1 MSENNKIIYD
11 WLTFTT
17 QLHSVEQCIYL
28 LGLGDCEFL
37 NLNHGM
43 NGYKDA
49 ISFEGI
55 TIMSNGKEG
64 MGVCVNMSGQ
74 GCRSFETYGT
84 GDFEGLFKL
93 ILENHSFKSED
104 RFMNLTRLDIAYD
117 DFDGLLD
124 LDLLISETSK
134 EHFVSRF
141 NDWEY
146 TVGTKG
152 KSLCFGSMRS
162 DTYFRCYDKKAER
175 KRDDLEHWVR
185 LEMQL
190 RGVSAI
196 GFISLDDTIDNKYFA
211 VLNNYLRFVTPNDG
225 DSNKR
230 RWKTAE
236 YWAKFLESN
245 DTVSIYCKPG
255 TEYNILKLDGF
266 VFRQAG
272 GAIET
277 IIDILGVSAFM
288 QRLREENR
296 QRTKAT
302 KYKQLENVHGTSS
315 DSILE
320 FLRER
325 GQL

>member
-1 MSENNKIIYD
+1 MGNNKIMYD

-17 QLHSVEQCIYL
+17 QLHTVEQCIYL
-28 LGLGDCEFL
+28 LGLQNVEFM

-49 ISFEGI
+49 ITFEGI
-55 TIMSNGKEG
+55 TIMWNGKED

-74 GCRSFETYGT
+74 GCRSFETFGT
-84 GDFEGLFKL
+84 GDFEGLFRF
-93 ILENHSFKSED
+93 ILENHSFKASD
-104 RFMNLTRLDIAYD
+104 RFMNLTRLDVAYD

-134 EHFVSRF
+134 GNYVSRF

-152 KSLCFGSMRS
+152 KSLNFGSMRS

-175 KRDDLEHWVR
+175 KRDDLSHWVR

-196 GFISLDDTIDNKYFA
+196 GFIAIDDTVDNKYFA
-211 VLNNYLRFVTPNDG
+211 VLNNYLRFVAPNEN

-230 RWKTAE
+230 RWKTAD
-236 YWAKFLESN
+236 YWAKFLEHN
-245 DTVSIYCKPG
+245 ETVSIYCKPG
-255 TEYNILKLDGF
+255 TEYNILRLDGY
-266 VFRQAG
+266 VFRQCAG
-272 GAIET
+272 AVET
-277 IIDILGVSAFM
+277 MIDILGMSAFM
-288 QRLREENR
+288 LRLREENA
-296 QRTKAT
+296 QRTKSA
-302 KYKQLENVHGTSS
+302 KYKQLEQLHGTSS
-315 DSILE
+315 DGIIE
-320 FLRER
+320 FLRSR
-325 GQL
+325 GAL